1 MARADEP
8 RRRFNRVP
16 LRYLAPNLVTL
27 LALCS
32 GVSSIRLAFEGRFE
46 LAVGAVIVAVVLDA
60 VDGRLARL
68 LKGSSRFGA
77 ELDSLADF
85 VNFGVAPAVLL
96 YTWSLHSLRN
106 LGWVVALALAIACAL
121 RLARFNVTADDP
133 QKPAFTKKFFTGTP
147 APAGAGL
154 AMMPMYLGFL
164 GIIDDP
170 AAAAPFILPYVL
182 MIAFLMVSQ
191 IPTWSGKD
199 LGGPVSRERAMLIL
213 SLSLFVIVLIIAF
226 TWEMLTIIAIL
237 YLVLLPFGVRS
248 YRKLERA
255 QSEATPLQ

>member
-1 MARADEP
+1 MLRADEP

-32 GVSSIRLAFEGRFE
+32 GVTAIRLAFEGRFE

-133 QKPAFTKKFFTGTP
+133 DKPAFTKNFFTGTP

-154 AMMPMYLGFL
+154 AMLPMYLGFL
-164 GIIDDP
+164 AGLADP
-170 AAAAPFILPYVL
+170 TVVAPLILPYVL
-182 MIAFLMVSQ
+182 FVAFLMVSQ
-191 IPTWSGKD
+191 IPTFSGKD
-199 LGGPVSRERAMLIL
+199 LGGAVSRERALIIL
-213 SLSLFVIVLIIAF
+213 SLALFLIVLIIAF
-226 TWEMLTIIAIL
+226 TWEMLSIL
-237 YLVLLPFGVRS
+237 AVAYLVLLPFGVRS
-248 YRKLERA
+248 YRRLERA
-255 QSEATPLQ
+255 QG